1 MTSFVSPLPV
11 WPLLGGVLGAI
22 VGSFLAT
29 CILRWPLGRSAL
41 GGRSA
46 CDGCGKT
53 LDPVELFPLFS
64 ILMQRGKCR
73 GCGAH
78 IDPLHWQ
85 VELACAAAGAVLLY
99 LMPDIAGIGS
109 LILAFFLIPLAI
121 LDWRHFWLPDRLTL
135 PLAFLGLT
143 LGQWV
148 TDVSLSGRIVGAAAG
163 YSSLLI
169 ISLAYRHLRGREGL
183 GLGDAKLLGALGAWF
198 GWQSL
203 PFLLL
208 IASILAL
215 LTVAVSAVM
224 HRSVSMTTR
233 IPLGTFLCLAAVP
246 AWLTARL
253 LLIPT

>member
-1 MTSFVSPLPV
+1 MTPLALPLPI
-11 WPLLGGVLGAI
+11 WSLLGGVLGAI
-22 VGSFLAT
+22 VGSFIAT
-29 CILRWPLGRSAL
+29 CIMRWPQGRSAL

-53 LDPVELFPLFS
+53 LDPVELFPLLS
-64 ILMQRGKCR
+64 ILVQRGKCR
-73 GCGAH
+73 SCSAR
-78 IDPLHWQ
+78 IDPLHWR
-85 VELACAAAGAVLLY
+85 VELACAAAGAILLA
-99 LMPDIAGIGS
+99 LMPNVAGLGS

-121 LDWRHFWLPDRLTL
+121 LDWRHFWLPDTLTL

-148 TDVSLSGRIVGAAAG
+148 TDVTLPGRIIGAAAG
-163 YSSLLI
+163 YLSLLA
-169 ISLAYRHLRGREGL
+169 ISLAYRRLRGREGL
-183 GLGDAKLLGALGAWF
+183 GLGDAKLLGALAAWF

-246 AWLTARL
+246 AWLTVRL
-253 LLIPT
+253 MLIPT